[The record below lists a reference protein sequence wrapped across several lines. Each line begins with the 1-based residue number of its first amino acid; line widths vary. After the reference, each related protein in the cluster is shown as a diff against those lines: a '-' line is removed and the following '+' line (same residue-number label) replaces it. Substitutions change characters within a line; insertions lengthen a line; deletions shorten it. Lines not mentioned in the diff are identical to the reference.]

1 MLNKPRLSRSF
12 FDRDTLM
19 VARELL
25 GCKLVHIEN
34 GKKIS
39 GIIIESEGYCGE
51 TDLGCH
57 AKAGRTKRTSV
68 MYGPPGFSFVY
79 FTYGNHWM
87 FNTVTREVD
96 QPEAVLIRGIIPTEG
111 IDIIESRRGK
121 QPRKLWTDGPGKLA
135 QALGLNGEHNNLDL
149 TTGDATLFIEKGISI
164 PNRFVTTSPRIGLY
178 SVPEPW
184 KSIPWRSLAK
194 LPEEWLS
201 KNLLEEHK

>member
-1 MLNKPRLSRSF
+1 
-12 FDRDTLM
+12 
-19 VARELL
+19 
-25 GCKLVHIEN
+25 
-34 GKKIS
+34 
-39 GIIIESEGYCGE
+39 
-51 TDLGCH
+51 
-57 AKAGRTKRTSV
+57 
-68 MYGPPGFSFVY
+68 
-79 FTYGNHWM
+79 M

-184 KSIPWRSLAK
+184 KSIPWRYLAK

>member
-1 MLNKPRLSRSF
+1 MKTKPRLSRSF
-12 FDRDTLM
+12 FDRDTLKI
-19 VARELL
+19 ARELL

-34 GKKIS
+34 GQRIS
-39 GIIIESEGYCGE
+39 GIIIETEAYCGE

-68 MYGPPGFSFVY
+68 MYGPPGYSFVY
-79 FTYGNHWM
+79 FTYGNHWL

-111 IDIIESRRGK
+111 IDIIETRRGK

-135 QALGLNGEHNNLDL
+135 QALGLNGKHNNLDL
-149 TTGDATLFIEKGISI
+149 TTKDATLFIEKGISI

-184 KSIPWRSLAK
+184 KSIPWRYLAK
-194 LPEEWLS
+194 LPDDWLS
-201 KNLLEEHK
+201 KNLLEEYK